1 MNRTIRARTVLT
13 MDGPPLDDGAVVI
26 EGGRIV
32 AVGKWSAER
41 RAVASRVDDLGEV
54 ILLPGL
60 INAHCHLDYT
70 MLRKAITPPRSFT
83 DWVRRINALKRSL
96 ADEDYLAAIAAGFE
110 ELARWGTT
118 TVCNIESFPE
128 LMPRLPAPPIRT
140 WWFYEMIDLRPRD
153 PTEELVAGALQFF
166 EKRREW
172 LGGYGLS
179 PHASYT
185 ASPELYDLAGTCAR
199 EFHMPVTTHLAESRE
214 EYRMFHD
221 AEGPLHDFVAGLGRP
236 MDDCG
241 HGSPFATLLGRGSI
255 GPGWLLA
262 HMNELDA
269 GDLDLLARQPHRG
282 DFHVVHCPQSHSYF
296 AHSPFPLAAL
306 RAAGVNLCLGTD
318 SLASA
323 EELSLFAELRALL
336 AASPW
341 LAPEEALRMATVNPA
356 RALGQAGR
364 LGRIV
369 PGACADL
376 IAVPGAAGE
385 AYEAVMENRTPID
398 WMMIDGEICN

>member
-1 MNRTIRARTVLT
+1 MNRTLRARTILT

-26 EGGRIV
+26 EGGRIA

-41 RAVASRVDDLGEV
+41 RAVAGRVDDLGEV

-140 WWFYEMIDLRPRD
+140 WWFYEMMDLRSRD

-166 EKRREW
+166 QERREW
-172 LGGYGLS
+172 LGGFGLS

-185 ASPELYDLAGTCAR
+185 ASPELYDLVGACAR
-199 EFHMPVTTHLAESRE
+199 EFHMPVTTHVAESRE
-214 EYRMFHD
+214 EYCMFHD
-221 AEGPLHDFVAGLGRP
+221 AEGPLHDFVAKLGRR

-241 HGSPFATLLGRGSI
+241 HGSPFATLLGRGNI

-262 HMNELDA
+262 HMNELDTD
-269 GDLDLLARQPHRG
+269 DLELLARHPNCG
-282 DFHVVHCPQSHSYF
+282 DFHIVHCPQSHSYF

-306 RAAGVNLCLGTD
+306 QAAGVNLCLGTD

-336 AASPW
+336 ASAPW

-364 LGRIV
+364 LGQIV

-376 IAVPGAAGE
+376 IAVPCAEGD
-385 AYEAVMENRTPID
+385 AYESIVENRKPID